1 MGRPRLDTSGLHVL
15 GVRHHGPGSARAVR
29 AALEEIKPDAVL
41 IEGPPEADALTSLV
55 GELEPPVALLAYLAD
70 TPKGDE
76 PRAGEGWAFWPFAS
90 FSPEWEALRYA
101 VENDVRVRFCDL
113 PAANTLAE
121 RVAEA
126 EERRRAAEES
136 ARAERDS
143 EDPGVEEAPG
153 DTEAA
158 GAGGNTGP
166 QDGTEA
172 SENGVTSTNGG
183 GQTSGNDGNTG
194 TGSGNETPGAAG
206 STAASGDTEAAGAG
220 AAGAAVAAEGSGG
233 TDGAETP
240 EAADGTDGG
249 EVGEPERIRL
259 DPLGVLAEAAG
270 YDDAER
276 WWDDVIEQRRDGEPS
291 PFPAIADAMAAVRAE
306 SGPETERDARRE
318 AYMRQT
324 LRATLK
330 EGHERIAVVCGA
342 WHAPALRDLADYSI
356 KDDTAL
362 LKGLPKA
369 KVTATWV
376 PWTHGRL
383 AASSGYGAGVAAPGW
398 YHHLFTAPDLPVH
411 RWLTDAARMLREEGL
426 AVSSSHVIEGV
437 RLAESLAVLR
447 GRPLAGLDEVA
458 EALTAVLCE
467 GEPTRAALVHRR
479 MSVGER
485 MGSVPPS
492 TPMVPL
498 QRDLIAIRKRLRL
511 KAEPFDSD
519 LDLDLRKDSQ
529 RERSV
534 LLHRLRLLGVEW
546 GVPRTPDGGQ
556 KGTFRESWRLRW
568 DPDMDVALIEAS
580 RWGTTVA
587 SAATARV
594 ADLAEDAALPALTS
608 LTEQCLFADL
618 GEALPRVLSLLTDR
632 AATDSDVTHLMEALP
647 PLARSARYGDVR
659 GTDSAY
665 LSTVAEQIL
674 RRVCV
679 GLAPAVHGLDDDAAQ
694 RFVRQI
700 DATQGAATLLGGEGA
715 QAWTAA
721 LTALAVR
728 DTLPG
733 RIAGR
738 VNRILS
744 DSGLVDADE
753 LRRRLGLAMSPGAE
767 PASAAAWLEGFL
779 QGSGLIL
786 VHDDRLLG
794 LIDTWLLS
802 LPEERFTAV
811 LPLLRRTFGAFN
823 GPERQEIGSA
833 ALRLGTA
840 PAADRATPARVDV
853 DVRRAAPAL
862 ATALAILT
870 EGKVRT

>member
-70 TPKGDE
+70 TPKGDA
-76 PRAGEGWAFWPFAS
+76 PRAGEGKEKTARGARPLRVAEGDGWAFWPFAS

-136 ARAERDS
+136 ARAEADS
-143 EDPGVEEAPG
+143 GEPESDEVP
-153 DTEAA
+153 
-158 GAGGNTGP
+158 GNTGAP
-166 QDGTEA
+166 EA
-172 SENGVTSTNGG
+172 G
-183 GQTSGNDGNTG
+183 GNTG
-194 TGSGNETPGAAG
+194 TGSGDEDPGAANT
-206 STAASGDTEAAGAG
+206 TAPEGTGTAGAG
-220 AAGAAVAAEGSGG
+220 AAGAARETDG
-233 TDGAETP
+233 TDGAEAS

-259 DPLGVLAEAAG
+259 DPLGVLAEATG

-356 KDDTAL
+356 KEDTAL

-511 KAEPFDSD
+511 KAEPFNSD

-659 GTDSAY
+659 GTDSTY

-679 GLAPAVHGLDDDAAQ
+679 GLAPAVHGLDDDAAE
-694 RFVRQI
+694 RFVRHI

-721 LTALAVR
+721 LAALAVR

-811 LPLLRRTFGAFN
+811 LPLLRRTFGAFD

-840 PAADRATPARVDV
+840 PAADRSAPARVDV
-853 DVRRAAPAL
+853 DARRAAPAL

-870 EGKVRT
+870 DGKVRT

>member
-29 AALEEIKPDAVL
+29 AALEEIRPDAVL

-76 PRAGEGWAFWPFAS
+76 ARAGEGWAFWPFAS

-101 VENDVRVRFCDL
+101 VENGVRVRFCDL

-126 EERRRAAEES
+126 EERRRAAEEES
-136 ARAERDS
+136 ARAEADS
-143 EDPGVEEAPG
+143 GEPESDEVP
-153 DTEAA
+153 
-158 GAGGNTGP
+158 GNTGA
-166 QDGTEA
+166 TEA
-172 SENGVTSTNGG
+172 G
-183 GQTSGNDGNTG
+183 GNTG
-194 TGSGNETPGAAG
+194 TGSGDEDPGAAG
-206 STAASGDTEAAGAG
+206 DTKAPEDTGKAGAG
-220 AAGAAVAAEGSGG
+220 AAAAARE
-233 TDGAETP
+233 TDGAGAS

-342 WHAPALRDLADYSI
+342 WHAPALRDLADYPV
-356 KDDTAL
+356 KEDTAL

-546 GVPRTPDGGQ
+546 GVPRTPEGGQ

-618 GEALPRVLSLLTDR
+618 GGALPRVLSLLTDR

-679 GLAPAVHGLDDDAAQ
+679 GLAPAVHGLDDDAAE
-694 RFVRQI
+694 RFVRHI

-715 QAWTAA
+715 RAWTAA
-721 LTALAVR
+721 LAALAVR

-733 RIAGR
+733 RVAGR

-840 PAADRATPARVDV
+840 PAADRSAPARVDV
-853 DVRRAAPAL
+853 DARRAAPAL

-870 EGKVRT
+870 DGKVRT

>member
-126 EERRRAAEES
+126 EERRRAAEEG
-136 ARAERDS
+136 ARAEEDS
-143 EDPGVEEAPG
+143 GEPGSDGVP
-153 DTEAA
+153 
-158 GAGGNTGP
+158 GNTDVP
-166 QDGTEA
+166 EA
-172 SENGVTSTNGG
+172 G
-183 GQTSGNDGNTG
+183 GNTG
-194 TGSGNETPGAAG
+194 TGSGDEDPGTG
-206 STAASGDTEAAGAG
+206 GNTTAPEDTGTAGAG
-220 AAGAAVAAEGSGG
+220 AAAAARE
-233 TDGAETP
+233 TDGTGAS

-342 WHAPALRDLADYSI
+342 WHAPALRDLADYPI
-356 KDDTAL
+356 KEDTAL

-437 RLAESLAVLR
+437 RLAEGLAVLR

-498 QRDLIAIRKRLRL
+498 QRDIIAIRKRLRL

-679 GLAPAVHGLDDDAAQ
+679 GLAPAVHGLDDDAAE
-694 RFVRQI
+694 RFVRHI

-715 QAWTAA
+715 RAWTAA
-721 LTALAVR
+721 LAALAVR

-840 PAADRATPARVDV
+840 PAADRTAPARVDV
-853 DVRRAAPAL
+853 DARRAAPAL

-870 EGKVRT
+870 DGKVRT

>member
-126 EERRRAAEES
+126 EERRRAAEEG
-136 ARAERDS
+136 ARAEEDS
-143 EDPGVEEAPG
+143 GEPGSDGVP
-153 DTEAA
+153 
-158 GAGGNTGP
+158 GNTEVP
-166 QDGTEA
+166 EA
-172 SENGVTSTNGG
+172 G
-183 GQTSGNDGNTG
+183 GNTG
-194 TGSGNETPGAAG
+194 TGSGDEDPGTGG
-206 STAASGDTEAAGAG
+206 STTAPEDTGTAGAG
-220 AAGAAVAAEGSGG
+220 AAAAARE
-233 TDGAETP
+233 TDGTGAP

-342 WHAPALRDLADYSI
+342 WHAPALRDLADYPI
-356 KDDTAL
+356 KEDTAL

-437 RLAESLAVLR
+437 RLAEGLAVLR

-498 QRDLIAIRKRLRL
+498 QRDIIAIRKRLRL

-679 GLAPAVHGLDDDAAQ
+679 GLAPAVHGLDDDAAE
-694 RFVRQI
+694 RFVRHI

-715 QAWTAA
+715 RAWTAA
-721 LTALAVR
+721 LAALAVR

-840 PAADRATPARVDV
+840 PAADRTAPARVDV
-853 DVRRAAPAL
+853 DARRAAPAL

-870 EGKVRT
+870 DGKVRT